1 MQENVELERLDIHIL
16 YFVMMTMCFVI
27 FMYQQCMIKWK
38 KDSGLGACGGLGIAE
53 FQMASHP
60 YVKKYIASYAIGSQL
75 DNVKANFCMEQ
86 GYVLELYFE
95 ENIF

>member
-1 MQENVELERLDIHIL
+1 ME
-16 YFVMMTMCFVI
+16 
-27 FMYQQCMIKWK
+27 

-60 YVKKYIASYAIGSQL
+60 YVKKYIASYGHCSQL
-75 DNVKANFCMEQ
+75 DNANF
-86 GYVLELYFE
+86 LYGEGICVSNFTFE